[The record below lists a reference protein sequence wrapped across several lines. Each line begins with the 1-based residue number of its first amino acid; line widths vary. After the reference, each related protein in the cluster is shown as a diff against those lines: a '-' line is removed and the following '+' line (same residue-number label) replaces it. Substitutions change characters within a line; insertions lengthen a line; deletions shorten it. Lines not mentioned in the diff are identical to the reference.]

1 MSAPIWAER
10 RARDSPII
18 CIGMWCRAGVATTI
32 LCRYLRQPAC
42 YHRVWKTVSNNCG
55 RFSKTSALNY
65 PKDRAIKAMN
75 EKLLKIRTLGE
86 LKSAGYLTM
95 PVRME
100 MRKNLLERLRSKE
113 QILPGIVGYEETVIP
128 EIENGVLAGHHMIF
142 LGERGQAKSRIIR
155 SLVGLLDEH
164 VPIVAGCEIND
175 DPYSPICR
183 RCVKLKEEKG
193 DTIEIGWI
201 GRESRYAEKLATPDV
216 SVADLIGEI
225 DPIKVA
231 EGRYLADEETIHY
244 GLIPRTNRGIF
255 AINELPDLTEKVQ
268 VGLFNLM
275 EEKDVQIKGYKIR
288 LAVDVVFV
296 ASANPE
302 DYTSRGRIITPLKD
316 RFDVQIRTHYPKTI
330 EHEISIMEQEAAH
343 PPRAGVD
350 VRIPQFM
357 KDILAQIT
365 FEARASNEINQ
376 TSGVSVRVTINNL
389 ESLIS
394 NAEKRAIINGDTE
407 IVPRLSDLHALYA
420 STAGKLELEYVGEDK
435 KDDDLIERLVNRAVL
450 KVFDR
455 VVKLDDLKQV
465 AAYFEQGWGVEV
477 SDSAPSSE
485 YMEPLREV
493 TGLREVITL
502 LGPFE
507 TPGLMAAASEFIFE
521 GLHLHQKLNK
531 DRQGGRFA
539 YHA

>member
-1 MSAPIWAER
+1 M
-10 RARDSPII
+10 D
-18 CIGMWCRAGVATTI
+18 
-32 LCRYLRQPAC
+32 
-42 YHRVWKTVSNNCG
+42 
-55 RFSKTSALNY
+55 
-65 PKDRAIKAMN
+65 
-75 EKLLKIRTLGE
+75 EKLLNIRTLGE
-86 LKSAGYLTM
+86 LKGAGYQTL

-100 MRKNLLERLRSKE
+100 MRRNLLARLRSK
-113 QILPGIVGYEETVIP
+113 QGLLPGIVGYQDTVVP
-128 EIENGVLAGHHMIF
+128 EIENGILAGHHMIF

-155 SLVGLLDEH
+155 SLVELLDEW
-164 VPIVAGCEIND
+164 VPAVAGCEISD
-175 DPYSPICR
+175 DPYAPICK
-183 RCVKLKEEKG
+183 RCVTLAKEKG
-193 DTIEIGWI
+193 DALELSWI
-201 GRESRYAEKLATPDV
+201 HRDSRYAEKLATPDV

-316 RFDVQIRTHYPKTI
+316 RFDVQIRTHYPKSL
-330 EHEISIMEQEAAH
+330 EDEISIMEQEAAH
-343 PPRAGVD
+343 PPRAGID
-350 VRIPQFM
+350 VRVPQFI

-365 FEARASNEINQ
+365 FEARGSNEINQ
-376 TSGVSVRVTINNL
+376 SSGVSVRVTINNF

-394 NAEKRAIINGDTE
+394 NAEKRAVRNSENE
-407 IVPRLSDLHALYA
+407 IVPRISDLHALYA

-435 KDDDLIERLVNRAVL
+435 KEDDLIERLINRAVL

-455 VVKLDDLKQV
+455 YLKLDDLKKV
-465 AAYFEQGWGVEV
+465 SAYFEQGWGVEV
-477 SDSAPSSE
+477 SDTAPSSE

-493 TGLREVITL
+493 TGLREVIAI

>member
-1 MSAPIWAER
+1 MM
-10 RARDSPII
+10 D
-18 CIGMWCRAGVATTI
+18 
-32 LCRYLRQPAC
+32 
-42 YHRVWKTVSNNCG
+42 
-55 RFSKTSALNY
+55 
-65 PKDRAIKAMN
+65 
-75 EKLLKIRTLGE
+75 EKLLKLRSVGE
-86 LKSAGYLTM
+86 LKGAGYKTK
-95 PVRME
+95 PVRLE
-100 MRKNLLERLRSKE
+100 MRANMLDRLRAK
-113 QILPGIVGYEETVIP
+113 QAILPGIVGYDESVVP
-128 EIENGVLAGHHMIF
+128 EIENGILAGHHMIF

-155 SLVGLLDEH
+155 ALAELLDER
-164 VPIVAGCEIND
+164 VPAIKGCEIND
-175 DPYSPICR
+175 DPFAPICR
-183 RCVKLKEEKG
+183 SCVKKLEEQG
-193 DTIEIGWI
+193 DATEIAWI
-201 GRESRYAEKLATPDV
+201 DRSHRYAEKLATPDV

-288 LAVDVVFV
+288 LPVDVVFV

-316 RFDVQIRTHYPKTI
+316 RFDIQIRTHYPKTL
-330 EHEISIMEQEAAH
+330 EHEIAIMEQEALY
-343 PPRAGVD
+343 PPRSAGVE
-350 VRIPQFM
+350 VRVPQFL
-357 KDILAQIT
+357 KDILAQVT
-365 FEARASNEINQ
+365 FEARGSNEINQ
-376 TSGVSVRVTINNL
+376 SSGVSVRVTINNY
-389 ESLIS
+389 ESMLS
-394 NAEKRAIINGDTE
+394 NAEKRAVRNGENE
-407 IVPRLSDLHALYA
+407 IVPRISDLHALYA
-420 STAGKLELEYVGEDK
+420 STAGKIELEYVGEDK
-435 KDDDLIERLVNRAVL
+435 KEEDLVERLINRAVL

-455 VVKLDDLKQV
+455 YFKLDDLKKV
-465 AAYFEQGWGVEV
+465 IGYFEQGWGVEV
-477 SDSAPSSE
+477 SDTAPSSE

-493 TGLREVITL
+493 AGLREAIAQ

-531 DRQGGRFA
+531 DRTGGRFA

>member
-1 MSAPIWAER
+1 MDQS
-10 RARDSPII
+10 
-18 CIGMWCRAGVATTI
+18 
-32 LCRYLRQPAC
+32 
-42 YHRVWKTVSNNCG
+42 
-55 RFSKTSALNY
+55 
-65 PKDRAIKAMN
+65 
-75 EKLLKIRTLGE
+75 LLKLRTLGE
-86 LKSAGYLTM
+86 LKRAGYRTK
-95 PVRME
+95 PVRIE
-100 MRKNLLERLRSKE
+100 MRDNLLGRLRRKE
-113 QILPGIVGYEETVIP
+113 KVLPGIVGYDETVLP
-128 EIENGVLAGHHMIF
+128 EIENGILAGHHMIL

-155 SLVGLLDEH
+155 ALASLLDEH
-164 VPIVAGCEIND
+164 VAAIEGCEISD
-175 DPYSPICR
+175 DPFAPICGKCLALVAER
-183 RCVKLKEEKG
+183 DDNTPIVWL
-193 DTIEIGWI
+193 T
-201 GRESRYAEKLATPDV
+201 REHRYAEKLATPDV

-231 EGRYLADEETIHY
+231 EGRYLADAETIHY

-288 LAVDVVFV
+288 LPVDVVFV

-316 RFDVQIRTHYPKTI
+316 RFDIQIRTHYPKTL
-330 EHEISIMEQEAAH
+330 EHEVAIMEQECSY
-343 PPRAGVD
+343 PLRAEMPL
-350 VRIPQFM
+350 RIPQFL

-389 ESLIS
+389 ESIIS
-394 NAEKRAIINGDTE
+394 NAEKRAIINEDSE
-407 IVPRLSDLHALYA
+407 IVPRLSDLHSLYP

-435 KDDDLIERLVNRAVL
+435 KDDDLIERLMNRAVL

-455 VVKLDDLKQV
+455 CVKLDDLKRV

-477 SDSAPSSE
+477 SDRSPAVD
-485 YMEPLREV
+485 YMDALREV
-493 TGLREVITL
+493 PGLREAIDQIGV
-502 LGPFE
+502 FE
-507 TPGLMAAASEFIFE
+507 TPGLMATASEFIFE

-531 DRQGGRFA
+531 ERQGGRFS